1 MTSGTNDWRK
11 PFLDLKAELRPLY
24 DASLRIH
31 HGVVLSANR
40 SAAELRPAFEM
51 LEPAYANKNLVKTV
65 EVETDGCTFHGHFFF
80 ADDRRGLNQLG
91 RVLDRVG
98 AWLEQVPEEILPRI
112 RVPVLPSQTN
122 RNLVQWVSAVYAIA
136 WELDE
141 VYLQAELEYLKS
153 AQTLPFL
160 PWIECPQPSGCDPRP
175 WMIHEGDGTGRI
187 PQWLEAFTR
196 EGLTFPDL
204 LSAYLLEDLVAS
216 SLAAIDLLV
225 YRMPQELAEAESEPE
240 RQDSSRTRISRHQG
254 KNALADRATLLAYL
268 IVYHSSPEG
277 KKHGPLKQVQL
288 AERLGWLQPRVSRR
302 MKLLFPG
309 GMKGY
314 VAAFANGIPKGFGKK
329 GTFHGDFE
337 AIADEDDED
346 DET

>member
-1 MTSGTNDWRK
+1 MTSEKIDWRK
-11 PFLDLKAELRPLY
+11 PFLDFKGELRPLY

-31 HGVVLSANR
+31 HGVVLSTNR
-40 SAAELRPAFEM
+40 SATELQPVIEM
-51 LEPAYANKNLVKTV
+51 LEPAYANKNLAKTI
-65 EVETDGCTFHGHFFF
+65 EVTTDGCAFHGHFFF
-80 ADDRRGLNQLG
+80 ADDRRGLNQLE
-91 RVLDRVG
+91 RLLDGVG

-122 RNLVQWVSAVYAIA
+122 RNLLQWVSAVYGIA

-153 AQTLPFL
+153 VQTLPFL
-160 PWIECPQPSGCDPRP
+160 PWIECPQPNGCDPRP
-175 WMIHEGDGTGRI
+175 WMIHQGDSSGRI
-187 PQWLEAFTR
+187 PQWQEAFTR

-225 YRMPQELAEAESEPE
+225 YRMPQELAEAESETEGKNP
-240 RQDSSRTRISRHQG
+240 SKSKISQHQG
-254 KNALADRATLLAYL
+254 KNAVTDRATLLAHL
-268 IVYHSSPEG
+268 FFYHSSPEG
-277 KKHGPLKQVQL
+277 QKGGPLKQMEL
-288 AERLGWLQPRVSRR
+288 AEQLGWLQPRVSRR
-302 MKLLFPG
+302 MKLIFRG

-314 VAAFANGIPKGFGKK
+314 VAAFANGIPKGFGKA

-346 DET
+346 DDR